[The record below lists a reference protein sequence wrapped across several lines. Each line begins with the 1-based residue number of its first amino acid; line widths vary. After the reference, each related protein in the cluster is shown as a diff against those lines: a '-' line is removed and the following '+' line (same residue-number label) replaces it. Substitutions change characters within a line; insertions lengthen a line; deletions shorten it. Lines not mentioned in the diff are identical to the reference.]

1 MSQSIGGCRIA
12 PDLTEAARLIAR
24 GMHLVRLVPNSK
36 RPVGVGWNR
45 RRRLTKVD
53 PESTGYG
60 MPLALNGRC
69 SIDPDNVEQA
79 RVALAALGFDLEA
92 LMAAGV
98 RTASTRPGS
107 GGRST
112 FLAQEGLTWVTFT
125 SSAGSVLELRAT
137 TLNLQDCVPGVV
149 YIDKQGEMQ
158 TQTYANGKR
167 LDDGVE
173 LPEEFAAWWR
183 RCSQD
188 RDFLWSQQRRVAQAL
203 GDTRARLSLS
213 TGAEG
218 EPLAFRSEFRH
229 LCPATVEDLLE
240 RHGYQQH
247 GDRWSAP
254 QSTGAPGIRKIEG
267 TDLWES
273 SHGSDLLQGTFD
285 AWAAYVQLD
294 HAGDLA
300 AAEAA
305 AQQAWQERMTPLAQ
319 LEAAYKAQ
327 EAALEAE
334 RVAEVVA
341 SIEAGGAPPGW
352 ITMAELMKPREPEP
366 MLVEGVIER
375 GALTMVYGA
384 PSTWKSFTFC
394 VGLGMSVAT
403 GLPWMGRVVEQGPVG
418 IVAGEGADGLAS
430 RIQGWVKHHG
440 TGMGAPLYLR
450 DSGGNLTSEE
460 DMAKIAAS
468 FPLGLKLVIF
478 DTLRTNVAGKFNE
491 NDANDFGTVTR
502 LMRQHFTSKGTTV
515 VLIHHENKAGDFS
528 GSGALFANCDN
539 FIRQTSTDANMG
551 AEIAVLKV
559 KKMAKPEPF
568 RVRGRLV
575 TLDNGTST
583 VVFEGVVGALV
594 SALNAPRLTAMGD
607 KWWTRKELEG
617 LWSVGEARVRALLQ
631 ELGAGLEH
639 ESGGSRVRRK
649 L

>member
-1 MSQSIGGCRIA
+1 
-12 PDLTEAARLIAR
+12 
-24 GMHLVRLVPNSK
+24 LVYADQQGILRTQVYANS
-36 RPVGVGWNR
+36 
-45 RRRLTKVD
+45 RRLD
-53 PESTGYG
+53 E
-60 MPLALNGRC
+60 
-69 SIDPDNVEQA
+69 E
-79 RVALAALGFDLEA
+79 
-92 LMAAGV
+92 
-98 RTASTRPGS
+98 
-107 GGRST
+107 
-112 FLAQEGLTWVTFT
+112 VT
-125 SSAGSVLELRAT
+125 
-137 TLNLQDCVPGVV
+137 
-149 YIDKQGEMQ
+149 
-158 TQTYANGKR
+158 
-167 LDDGVE
+167 
-173 LPEEFAAWWR
+173 LPEDFAAWWR

-188 RDFLWSQQRRVAQAL
+188 REFLWSQQRKCADAL

-229 LCPATVEDLLE
+229 LCPVTVEDLLA
-240 RHGYQQH
+240 RHGYR
-247 GDRWSAP
+247 GPEADGRWSGP
-254 QSTGAPGIRKIEG
+254 VSTGAPGIRRIEG

-285 AWAAYVQLD
+285 AWAAWVQLD

-305 AQQAWQERMTPLAQ
+305 AQQVFEEERMAPLAR
-319 LEAAYKAQ
+319 LMDRWRGAQ
-327 EAALEAE
+327 EAQLAQQQ
-334 RVAEVVA
+334 AEVA
-341 SIEAGGAPPGW
+341 AIIEAGGAPPGW
-352 ITMAELMKPREPEP
+352 ITMDELMKPREPEP

-403 GLPWMGRVVEQGPVG
+403 GMPWMNRVVEQGPVG

-450 DSGGNLTSEE
+450 GSSGNLTSEE
-460 DMAKIAAS
+460 DMASIAAS
-468 FPLGLKLVIF
+468 FPQGLKLVIF

-491 NDANDFGTVTR
+491 NDANDFSAITR

-515 VLIHHENKAGDFS
+515 VLIHHENKSGDFS

-539 FIRQTSTDANMG
+539 FIRQTTTDANMG

-575 TLDNGTST
+575 ALDNGTST

-594 SALNAPRLTAMGD
+594 SALNTPRLAAMGD
-607 KWWTRKELEG
+607 KWWTRRDLEG

-639 ESGGSRVRRK
+639 EPGGSRVRRK